1 MVPNLAPV
9 KGLVV
14 TDLARGERLRD
25 ERQRMGLSQT
35 AFAELAGSSK
45 RAQIRYEQGEP
56 PDADYLSEISKAGAD
71 VLYVVTGERNQA
83 SPRTTEEQPSQLSDQ
98 HRLQLAI
105 EAVEEGLSEMRRK
118 LPPAKKAELIVAAYE
133 LMAEPEQA
141 KNNVIR
147 LVRVA
152 A

>member
-1 MVPNLAPV
+1 M
-9 KGLVV
+9 GLF
-14 TDLARGERLRD
+14 LPIGERLAE
-25 ERQRMGLSQT
+25 ERQRLRMNQT
-35 AFAELAGSSK
+35 DFASVASVTRKTLFGYESGA
-45 RAQIRYEQGEP
+45 RA
-56 PDADYLSEISKAGAD
+56 PDAGALAAWAEVGLD
-71 VLYVVTGERNQA
+71 VLYVVKGERTGSTA
-83 SPRTTEEQPSQLSDQ
+83 SEEQPSQLSDQ